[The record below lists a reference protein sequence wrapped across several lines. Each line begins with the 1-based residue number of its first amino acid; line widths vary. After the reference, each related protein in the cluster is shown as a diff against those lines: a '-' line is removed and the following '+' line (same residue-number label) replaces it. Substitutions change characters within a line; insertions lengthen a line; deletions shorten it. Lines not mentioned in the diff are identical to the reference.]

1 MNRRQYTLF
10 DNICLSL
17 DQGLRAMTS
26 AKSNTGRAYPAENE
40 IESKLSEKERKHSA
54 GLMRVN
60 HTGEVCAQAL
70 YHGQGL
76 ASRSIEIK
84 DQMKKAA
91 DEEGDHLAWCHT
103 RLCELNS
110 HTSYLNPFWYVGS
123 FTLGLTA
130 GMIGDRF
137 SLGFLA
143 ETEQQVVRHLE
154 EHIQLLKNHDQ
165 RSFKIIAQMQQD
177 EAEHRNEA
185 IKAGAVELPWIL
197 KKLMQLTSKVMVK
210 TAYWI

>member
-84 DQMKKAA
+84 DQMKKSS
-91 DEEGDHLAWCHT
+91 
-103 RLCELNS
+103 R
-110 HTSYLNPFWYVGS
+110 
-123 FTLGLTA
+123 
-130 GMIGDRF
+130 
-137 SLGFLA
+137 
-143 ETEQQVVRHLE
+143 
-154 EHIQLLKNHDQ
+154 
-165 RSFKIIAQMQQD
+165 
-177 EAEHRNEA
+177 
-185 IKAGAVELPWIL
+185 
-197 KKLMQLTSKVMVK
+197 
-210 TAYWI
+210 